1 MKPEY
6 DNKAHH
12 FYITWPGS
20 VNDEND
26 TAEFYYPEFLTDNS
40 DEIVKRIYTKLDELI
55 EDIQL
60 QTLILMNEEETKN
73 LTLSLILNPD
83 RSTLFLLKQQIDQ
96 IILTKILEDYFEEF
110 DTNPHTDKFNNL

>member
-55 EDIQL
+55 KEAQPSLDFKED
-60 QTLILMNEEETKN
+60 
-73 LTLSLILNPD
+73 
-83 RSTLFLLKQQIDQ
+83 
-96 IILTKILEDYFEEF
+96 EDE
-110 DTNPHTDKFNNL
+110 